1 MLFTVA
7 RVLTC
12 GVWLLAGLYKL
23 THFKHTT
30 QDMASRGIPFQ
41 TFFLLITLI
50 IELAGAALVM
60 ANAWVWLVA
69 LVWLGFIIVATPI
82 YHGKIIQEG
91 KIFFPEFVQLSKNI
105 SLAGGCFALIA
116 LDPSKPAWLLAYLN

>member
-1 MLFTVA
+1 MLFTLA

-23 THFKHTT
+23 THFKATT
-30 QDMASRGIPFQ
+30 EDMASRGIPFQ
-41 TFFLLITLI
+41 PFFLVITLI
-50 IELAGAALVM
+50 IELAGTVLVV

-82 YHGKIIQEG
+82 YHGKFIVDG
-91 KIFFPEFVQLSKNI
+91 KIFFPEFVQFSKNL
-105 SLAGGCFALIA
+105 SLTGGCFALIA
-116 LDPSKPAWLLAYLN
+116 LDPSKPAWLLAWMN

>member
-50 IELAGAALVM
+50 IELAGTALVM

-116 LDPSKPAWLLAYLN
+116 LDPSKPAWLLAYMN